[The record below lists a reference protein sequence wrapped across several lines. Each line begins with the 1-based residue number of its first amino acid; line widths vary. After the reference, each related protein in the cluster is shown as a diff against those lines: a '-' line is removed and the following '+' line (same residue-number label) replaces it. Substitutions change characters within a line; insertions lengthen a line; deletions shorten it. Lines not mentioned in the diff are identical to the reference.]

1 MPQTRLAQSSI
12 SLANILFATDFS
24 RQSSLALTYVLPI
37 ARKYGATIYPTHVMP
52 EQIGLPASAREGLRA
67 LGVQRGSD
75 TQDAVASLR
84 AQLGNV
90 PHEILSRKGDVWA
103 ELSKIVKTNKIDLIV
118 AGTHGRSG
126 VRKFLLGS
134 VAETIF
140 RHAPCPVLTVGPAV
154 SGEPESIVNLHEI
167 LFATDLSAVS
177 MAALPYAISLA
188 EENHARLYILH
199 VAAQSAAAVDE
210 DMLKHKIRGLVPEAA
225 RLMSQPK
232 VIVEYGLP
240 ADRILSVSQE
250 LAIDLIVL
258 GVKCAPAHF
267 DASPHLPLAT
277 AYKVVSLATCP
288 VLTVRG

>member
-12 SLANILFATDFS
+12 SLGNILFATDFS
-24 RQSSLALTYVLPI
+24 RQSSLALTYVLSV
-37 ARKYGATIYPTHVMP
+37 ARKYGATIYLAHVMP
-52 EQIGLPASAREGLRA
+52 EQIGLPASAREGLGA

-75 TQDAVASLR
+75 TKEAVASLG

-90 PHEILSRKGDVWA
+90 PHEILSGKGDVWA
-103 ELSKIVKTNKIDLIV
+103 ELSKIVKTSKIDLIV

-126 VRKFLLGS
+126 VGKFLMGS
-134 VAETIF
+134 VAEKIF

-167 LFATDLSAVS
+167 LFATDLSAAS
-177 MAALPYAISLA
+177 MAALPYAISFA
-188 EENHARLYILH
+188 EENNAQLCVLH
-199 VAAQSAAAVDE
+199 VAAKSAAANE
-210 DMLKHKIRGLVPEAA
+210 DMLKHKIRGLIPEAA

-240 ADRILSVSQE
+240 AGRILSVSQE

-258 GVKCAPAHF
+258 GVKRAPVHF